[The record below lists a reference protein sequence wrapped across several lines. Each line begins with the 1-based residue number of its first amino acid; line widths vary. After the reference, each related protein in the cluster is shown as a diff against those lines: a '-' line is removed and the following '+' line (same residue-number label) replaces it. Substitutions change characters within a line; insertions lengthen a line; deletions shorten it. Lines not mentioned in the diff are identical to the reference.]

1 MAANKNYETG
11 GKDTGKVVVIS
22 LLLAL
27 SGSLIISGAFFC
39 VYSIYTNTTFRV
51 LNSNIPGVIF
61 GAVVLYLGIRYFLS
75 VFKLK
80 KELYKSTAQFSWSNF
95 RKQTEGK
102 SK

>member
-1 MAANKNYETG
+1 MAALRNYESN
-11 GKDTGKVVVIS
+11 GKDKGKVVVVS

-27 SGSLIISGAFFC
+27 SGSLIVSGAFFC

-61 GAVVLYLGIRYFLS
+61 GATVLYLGIRYFRS
-75 VFKLK
+75 VLKLR

-95 RKQTEGK
+95 RRQADGK